1 MNQLNRRALLL
12 GSLSLGISSGAS
24 SQTQTRFGPGTRLI
38 LLGTKGGPRVDGER
52 SNPANLIT
60 IDGTPYL
67 IDCGYGTARQLV
79 RAGVALQDVRHIF
92 FTHMHSDHNLDYGS
106 VVYSA
111 WATGL
116 KSVVDVYGMPPLKE
130 MTEAFM
136 QMMRFD
142 IDTRIADEGR
152 PDLRK
157 LVAVHEFDRPG
168 VILENAQVKVSA
180 VRVVHPPIEQAYA
193 LRFDS
198 RDRSIVI
205 SGDTNYSTALID
217 LAKGADVLV
226 HEVMYLPGVDALAK
240 RVPNGATL
248 KEHLLASHTITEDLG
263 KVAAAAGVK
272 KLVLTHFVPG
282 DDPSITD
289 EMWTQDVRKHFKGEI
304 VIGRDLMVI

>member
-1 MNQLNRRALLL
+1 MNELNRRALLL
-12 GSLSLGISSGAS
+12 GSLLLGISGGAS
-24 SQTQTRFGPGTRLI
+24 SQTQPRSGPGTRLI
-38 LLGTKGGPRVDGER
+38 LLGTKGGPRVGGER
-52 SNPANLIT
+52 SNPATLIM

-67 IDCGYGTARQLV
+67 IDCGYGTARQIV

-152 PDLRK
+152 PDLRE
-157 LVAVHEFDRPG
+157 LVVVHEFDRRG

-193 LRFDS
+193 FRFDA

-240 RVPNGATL
+240 RVPNGVTL
-248 KEHLLASHTITEDLG
+248 KEHLLASHTITEDVG

-272 KLVLTHFVPG
+272 KLVLSHLVPG

-304 VIGRDLMVI
+304 VVGRDLMVI

>member
-1 MNQLNRRALLL
+1 MNELNRRALLL
-12 GSLSLGISSGAS
+12 GSLLLGISGGAS
-24 SQTQTRFGPGTRLI
+24 SQIQPRSGLGTKLI
-38 LLGTKGGPRVDGER
+38 LLGTKGGPRVGGER
-52 SNPANLIT
+52 SNPATLIT

-67 IDCGYGTARQLV
+67 IDCGYGTARQIV

-193 LRFDS
+193 FRFDT

-272 KLVLTHFVPG
+272 KLVLSHLVPG

-304 VIGRDLMVI
+304 VVGRDLMVI

>member
-1 MNQLNRRALLL
+1 MHQLNRRALLL
-12 GSLSLGISSGAS
+12 GSLLLGVSGGAS
-24 SQTQTRFGPGTRLI
+24 SQAQARFGPGTQLV

-52 SNPANLIT
+52 SNPATLIM

-79 RAGVALQDVRHIF
+79 RAGVALQNVRHIL

-106 VVYSA
+106 VVYGA
-111 WATGL
+111 WAAGL
-116 KSVVDVYGMPPLKE
+116 KSVVDVYGMPPVKE
-130 MTEAFM
+130 MNDAFM

-168 VILENAQVKVSA
+168 VILENAQVKISA

-193 LRFDS
+193 FRFDT

-217 LAKGADVLV
+217 LAKGADILV
-226 HEVMYLPGVDALAK
+226 HEVMYLPAVDALAK
-240 RVPNGATL
+240 RIPNGATL
-248 KEHLLASHTITEDLG
+248 KEHLLASHTITEDVG

-272 KLVLTHFVPG
+272 KLVLSHFVPG

-289 EMWTQDVRKHFKGEI
+289 EMWTRDVRKHFKGEI

>member
-1 MNQLNRRALLL
+1 MTQLNRRALLL
-12 GSLSLGISSGAS
+12 GSLLLGISAGAS
-24 SQTQTRFGPGTRLI
+24 PQAPARFGPGTQVV

-52 SNPANLIT
+52 ANPATLIM

-79 RAGVALQDVRHIF
+79 RAGVPLQNVRHIF

-157 LVAVHEFDRPG
+157 LVAVHEFDQPG
-168 VILENAQVKVSA
+168 VILENAQVKISA

-193 LRFDS
+193 FRFDT
-198 RDRSIVI
+198 RDRAIVI
-205 SGDTNYSTALID
+205 SGDTNYSSALID
-217 LAKGADVLV
+217 LAKGADMLV
-226 HEVMYLPGVDALAK
+226 HEVMYLPAVDALAK
-240 RVPNGATL
+240 RIPNGATL
-248 KEHLLASHTITEDLG
+248 KEHLLASHTITEDVG

-282 DDPSITD
+282 DDPTITD
-289 EMWTQDVRKHFKGEI
+289 EMWTRDVRKHFKGEI
-304 VIGRDLMVI
+304 VVGRDLMVI

>member
-1 MNQLNRRALLL
+1 MNPLNRRALLL
-12 GSLSLGISSGAS
+12 GSLLLGVSGGAS
-24 SQTQTRFGPGTRLI
+24 SQTQPRFGPGTKLV

-52 SNPANLIT
+52 ANPATLIM
-60 IDGTPYL
+60 IDDTPYL

-79 RAGVALQDVRHIF
+79 RAGVALQNVRHIF

-130 MTEAFM
+130 MTAAFM

-157 LVAVHEFDRPG
+157 LVAVHEFDQPG
-168 VILENAQVKVSA
+168 VILENAQVKISA

-193 LRFDS
+193 FRFDT

-205 SGDTNYSTALID
+205 SGDTNYSTALIE
-217 LAKGADVLV
+217 LARGADVLV

-272 KLVLTHFVPG
+272 KLVLSHFVPG

-304 VIGRDLMVI
+304 VVGRDLMVI

>member
-12 GSLSLGISSGAS
+12 GSLLLGISEGAS
-24 SQTQTRFGPGTRLI
+24 CQTQARFGPGTKLI

-52 SNPANLIT
+52 SNPATLIT

-116 KSVVDVYGMPPLKE
+116 KSMVDVYGMPPLKE

-157 LVAVHEFDRPG
+157 LVSVHEFDRPG

-193 LRFDS
+193 FRFDS

-248 KEHLLASHTITEDLG
+248 KEHLLASHTITEDVG

-304 VIGRDLMVI
+304 VVGRDLMVI

>member
-12 GSLSLGISSGAS
+12 GSLLLGISGGATC
-24 SQTQTRFGPGTRLI
+24 QTQARFGPGTKLI

-52 SNPANLIT
+52 SNPATLIT

-116 KSVVDVYGMPPLKE
+116 KSMVDVYGMPPLKE

-157 LVAVHEFDRPG
+157 LVSVHEFDRPG

-193 LRFDS
+193 FRFDS

-248 KEHLLASHTITEDLG
+248 KEHLLASHTITEDVG

-304 VIGRDLMVI
+304 VVGRDLMVI

>member
-1 MNQLNRRALLL
+1 MNQLNRRKLVLGSLLL
-12 GSLSLGISSGAS
+12 GICAGAS
-24 SQTQTRFGPGTRLI
+24 SQGQAQSGSGTKLI

-52 SNPANLIT
+52 SNPSTLIT

-79 RAGVALQDVRHIF
+79 RAGVALQNMRHIF
-92 FTHMHSDHNLDYGS
+92 FTHMHSDHNLDYGG
-106 VVYSA
+106 VVYGA

-180 VRVVHPPIEQAYA
+180 ARVVHPPIEQAYA
-193 LRFDS
+193 YRFDT

-205 SGDTNYSTALID
+205 SGDTNYSTALIE
-217 LAKGADVLV
+217 LARGADVLV
-226 HEVMYLPGVDALAK
+226 HEVMYLPAVDALAK
-240 RVPNGATL
+240 RVANGATL

-272 KLVLTHFVPG
+272 KLVLSHFVPG
-282 DDPSITD
+282 DVPSITD

-304 VIGRDLMVI
+304 VVGRDLMVI

>member
-1 MNQLNRRALLL
+1 MNQPDRRKLVLGSLLL
-12 GSLSLGISSGAS
+12 GICGGAS
-24 SQTQTRFGPGTRLI
+24 SQGQAQSGSGTKLI

-52 SNPANLIT
+52 SNPSNLIT

-79 RAGVALQDVRHIF
+79 RAGVALQNMRHIF

-106 VVYSA
+106 VVYGA

-193 LRFDS
+193 YRFDT

-205 SGDTNYSTALID
+205 SGDTNYSTALIE
-217 LAKGADVLV
+217 LARGADVRATSR
-226 HEVMYLPGVDALAK
+226 PSATAL
-240 RVPNGATL
+240 RSRTATAT
-248 KEHLLASHTITEDLG
+248 KAPATVAT
-263 KVAAAAGVK
+263 AAAVA
-272 KLVLTHFVPG
+272 TC
-282 DDPSITD
+282 IT
-289 EMWTQDVRKHFKGEI
+289 R
-304 VIGRDLMVI
+304 RR